1 MNRKP
6 ARFPRLP
13 SAMVTRRIW
22 TAAALG
28 VVLSA
33 GVGCSMM
40 GYTLG
45 STLPRDLRR
54 VYVPTFENVSG
65 EPQLEAETTAAAV
78 REFQKDGTLQV
89 VRTEAEADLVLRVK
103 VVKFALEP
111 LRYDQNQEKKATE
124 YRMRIDAR
132 LECENRRAGTILVAQ
147 SVQGHTDF
155 TPSGGLT
162 VSKQDALP
170 DAAADL
176 AHKIVKSVV
185 EAW

>member
-1 MNRKP
+1 MTP
-6 ARFPRLP
+6 ARFPPRNSALIRSRL
-13 SAMVTRRIW
+13 W
-22 TAAALG
+22 GAAALG
-28 VVLSA
+28 AVLLA
-33 GVGCSMM
+33 GAGCSMM

-54 VYVPTFENVSG
+54 VYVPVFENASG

-78 REFQKDGTLQV
+78 REFQKDGTLKV

-103 VVKFALEP
+103 IVKFGLEP
-111 LRYDQNQEKKATE
+111 LRYDKNQEKKASE
-124 YRMRIDAR
+124 YRMLIDAR
-132 LECENRRAGTILVAQ
+132 LECENRRADTILVAQ
-147 SVQGHTDF
+147 SVQGRTDF
-155 TPSGGLT
+155 IPSGGLT

-176 AHKIVKSVV
+176 AHKIVRAVV